1 MSLISK
7 SERHNILFIN
17 VGGHKDLH
25 FCMYVQPKIVCCQ
38 LLRPLMDFVLTHT
51 QWPTYEDD
59 CKDRIMRSCKFYTSY
74 GTLSWG
80 APCPTDTFL

>member
-17 VGGHKDLH
+17 EGGHKDLH

-51 QWPTYEDD
+51 Q
-59 CKDRIMRSCKFYTSY
+59 
-74 GTLSWG
+74 
-80 APCPTDTFL
+80 